1 MSPFAPNIP
10 TTLLFNH
17 LVYAESIFSLGQLHL
32 SILKFL
38 IEMTETTLD
47 QQLNARQFDDAK
59 NAMLNGEK
67 LSKNI
72 QDHQKSS
79 ILDNLVREKQYEI
92 INLMVKDKT
101 IETDIYE
108 LDSFDKSIFQSIVR
122 NLGNE
127 DADISFFNEFITRFD
142 NLNDE
147 VNTQTLLGYL
157 FENGVD
163 LAIIKACIDAGCT
176 TNFKN
181 NADENYIHL
190 VVKSNFRRYN
200 LNDEQTT
207 NLLKSYIDILVNEGV
222 DINEGNIIAETP
234 LITAI
239 NFNKKN
245 LITHLLEN
253 GADPN
258 HTDRTGKSAFF
269 YAVANLQ
276 SEEIYDAMRNFA
288 APQFDQLSKDR
299 STLLFEYV
307 RMMSNSE
314 KGINFL
320 KKLIEDGA
328 DLYEGSE
335 WYSRQV
341 TPLDLIAEKDADIL
355 EAVLATGQ
363 IDVNRPDNEGNTL
376 LHKVCAY
383 NVNYEANKAKETYRK
398 VKLLIENGADLA
410 ATNDKDQ
417 TALMLASDD
426 NLKIKTVELLMKN
439 A

>member
-79 ILDNLVREKQYEI
+79 ILDNLIREKQYEI

-127 DADISFFNEFITRFD
+127 TADISFFNEFITRFD

-163 LAIIKACIDAGCT
+163 LAIIKACIDAGCS

-181 NADENYIHL
+181 NADENYIHR

-200 LNDEQTT
+200 LNDEQTI
-207 NLLKSYIDILVNEGV
+207 NLLKNYIDILVNEGV
-222 DINEGNIIAETP
+222 DINEGNIVAETP

-328 DLYEGSE
+328 NLYEGSE
-335 WYSRQV
+335 WYSMQV

-363 IDVNRPDNEGNTL
+363 IDVNRPDDEGNTL

>member
-1 MSPFAPNIP
+1 MHI
-10 TTLLFNH
+10 
-17 LVYAESIFSLGQLHL
+17 
-32 SILKFL
+32 SILNIL

-47 QQLNARQFDDAK
+47 QQLSARQFDDAK

-72 QDHQKSS
+72 QEHQKSS
-79 ILDNLVREKQYEI
+79 ILDNLIREKQYEI

-127 DADISFFNEFITRFD
+127 DADISFFNELITRFD

-163 LAIIKACIDAGCT
+163 LAIIKACIDAGCS

-181 NADENYIHL
+181 NADENYIHR

-222 DINEGNIIAETP
+222 DINEGNIVAETP

-245 LITHLLEN
+245 LITHLLEH

-269 YAVANLQ
+269 YVVANLQ
-276 SEEIYDAMRNFA
+276 SEEIYDALRNFA

-355 EAVLATGQ
+355 EAVLDIGQ
-363 IDVNRPDNEGNTL
+363 IDVNRPDDQGNTL
-376 LHKVCAY
+376 LHNVCAY

-398 VKLLIENGADLA
+398 VKLLIENGADLT